1 MRKNLRQRLSNFAEK
16 KIVLFFI
23 MNIFWRYVPRIY
35 ELLLPNEWSSM
46 KSFGRSFQGENSDLS
61 YEVSHVEEIWSKFL
75 VGLNAE
81 QLTEEL
87 RLRGE
92 YLIVD

>member
-1 MRKNLRQRLSNFAEK
+1 
-16 KIVLFFI
+16 
-23 MNIFWRYVPRIY
+23 MNTLWRYIPRIF
-35 ELLLPNEWSSM
+35 ELLFPEPNEWSSM

-92 YLIVD
+92 YLIVV

>member
-16 KIVLFFI
+16 KIVFFFI

-46 KSFGRSFQGENSDLS
+46 KSFGRAFVGEDSDLS
-61 YEVSHVEEIWSKFL
+61 DDLSHSEEIWSKFPI
-75 VGLNAE
+75 GLNAE